1 MSARSIVAIDQGT
14 TSTRAIRFASDARIE
29 AIASRDLAQHYP
41 RPGWVEQDPEHIWQG
56 VLGTLRDILSADVA
70 AIGIT
75 NQRETI
81 LLWERDSG
89 RPLHN
94 AIVWQDRRTADR
106 CAALLAEGAEPMV
119 RRKTGLLLD
128 PYFSATKLAWLLDTI
143 PGARERAGRG
153 ELAAGTV
160 DSFLLWRL
168 TGGRIHATDVTNASR
183 TLLYDIAERRWD
195 DDLLRLF
202 GIPAPL
208 LPEVRSNAHIFGTT
222 DPAIVGRAIPIAGM
236 AGDQQA
242 ALIGQRCFSAGE
254 IKSTY
259 GTGCFLLANIGAEP
273 VLSDKRLL
281 TTIGYE
287 IGSSRAYAMEG
298 SIFIAGAAI
307 KWLRDRM
314 GLIASAEE
322 TAQLAASVPADHGVH
337 LVPAFVGL
345 GAPHWRTDV
354 RASIS
359 GMTLDTGAA
368 QIARA
373 ALEAVAFQ
381 TCDLIDAM
389 TGDRI
394 APRTMIRI
402 DGGMATND
410 WFAQF
415 LADMMGLPVERPANH
430 ETTALGAAFLA
441 GLTVGVW
448 PDIASLDALPRAVTG
463 FSPAIEAQDRTRS
476 LGQWRKAV
484 RHALAAST
492 QDEVEELPR

>member
-1 MSARSIVAIDQGT
+1 M
-14 TSTRAIRFASDARIE
+14 
-29 AIASRDLAQHYP
+29 ASRDLAQHYP
-41 RPGWVEQDPEHIWQG
+41 NPGWVEQDPEHIWQG
-56 VLGTLRDILSADVA
+56 ALGTLRDILSADVA

-81 LLWERDSG
+81 LLWERDTG

-143 PGARERAGRG
+143 PGARARAERG

-168 TGGRIHATDVTNASR
+168 TGGRVHATDVTNASR

-195 DDLLRLF
+195 EELLRLF
-202 GIPAPL
+202 GIPAAL
-208 LPEVRSNAHIFGTT
+208 LPEVHPNTHVFGMT

-242 ALIGQRCFSAGE
+242 ALIGQRCFSPGE

-287 IGSSRAYAMEG
+287 IGGDRAYAMEG

-448 PDIASLDALPRAVTG
+448 PDIASLDALPRAVTR